1 MAEFQELIKNFDR
14 TRDYIREF
22 FVYGFKSR
30 GEFSEKS
37 GRTYDNE
44 RRRLESWLGGYIQES
59 HTARGKQVAISV
71 DSKSIPQNPL
81 YGAWKSKSF
90 TDRDIQLHFFL
101 LDCLW
106 NQPAGKTA
114 RELCDEMAEAYG
126 QVFDSQTVR
135 LKLKEYEELGILG
148 ARKAGKSLR
157 YYLPAGPVEEIT
169 AGMTADAV
177 DMTSGA
183 VVGTASDVIVGAGAE
198 LVVKRNSA
206 GKLWNHLMTAVAFFQ
221 EAAPFGFVGST
232 ILDRQQMENRWFQ
245 FKHHF
250 LVHTLEDGILL
261 EILWAMR
268 QERRILLRI
277 QSRRSRR
284 IVQEEGIPLR
294 IFVSTQTGRRYL
306 CMYQEKK
313 RRFSCFR
320 LDSIQKTWAGEV
332 CGDYRRKGQLLE
344 KNLCWCWG
352 VSFGAGDK
360 KVRKEEIRLR
370 IHLDEE
376 KEDYIRQRLL
386 REGRGGTVTH
396 VGKDEYEY
404 VGTFF
409 DTGEMLAWVKS
420 FTGRIVKAEGDNASG
435 LSLLRRDFRRMGEMY
450 GEGDGERCGET
461 HGEIRSEMYGAM
473 CRGMHDEMRHE
484 MRGGMR
490 HGMNVEE
497 ENKNSPAS
505 QSPPNDQPPSSCHPP
520 SNSQSSGNCQ
530 LPPNFQP
537 PPNTHLFE
545 EIYGCYYQ
553 ITARILAEAFVHPVT
568 AGRMREM
575 ALRYGYQESGSA
587 VADRLTGGQWPFL
600 QPTEEDAEENGN
612 GSQSRR
618 KITYRPILRNAGFLQ
633 PGALP
638 LTKLQKAWLRALL
651 SDRRIGLFLT
661 DEEIH
666 LLSQWLEKEEA
677 LYHQEDFYYYDQYLD
692 GDGYE
697 DGRYRENFRYIL
709 QAMETKQ
716 PLQVVYESRMG
727 QIWEGYVAC
736 GQLQYSA
743 RDNKFRLCCLTGRD
757 ACLQRRR
764 QTFFN
769 VEKIKECSVYPQAV
783 PGDISRFL
791 TGGFFT
797 GAFLTG
803 GFPAGEEKIR
813 RWVEI
818 AISRERNGLERCMLH
833 FASYEKHTRYEEE
846 EGRYICRIY
855 YDPADET
862 GLLIDVLSF
871 GPVIEVL
878 GPAGFLGQ
886 VRKRVKMQGRWEW

>member
-114 RELCDEMAEAYG
+114 RELCDEMAEVYG

-157 YYLPAGPVEEIT
+157 YYLLAGPVEEIT

-183 VVGTASDVIVGAGAE
+183 AVGTASDVIVGAGAE
-198 LVVKRNSA
+198 LVVKRDSA
-206 GKLWNHLMTAVAFFQ
+206 GKLWDHLMTAVAFFQ

-232 ILDRQQMENRWFQ
+232 ILDSQQMENRWFQ

-320 LDSIQKTWAGEV
+320 LDSIQKTWAGDV

-344 KNLCWCWG
+344 KNLSWCWG

-450 GEGDGERCGET
+450 GEGHSEVCGEA
-461 HGEIRSEMYGAM
+461 HG
-473 CRGMHDEMRHE
+473 E
-484 MRGGMR
+484 MRGSVLSK
-490 HGMNVEE
+490 VEI
-497 ENKNSPAS
+497 
-505 QSPPNDQPPSSCHPP
+505 
-520 SNSQSSGNCQ
+520 SNETDKLSLSCQ

-537 PPNTHLFE
+537 PPNAHLFE

-553 ITARILAEAFVHPVT
+553 ITARILAKAFAHPVT

-600 QPTEEDAEENGN
+600 QPAEEDAEENGN

-618 KITYRPILRNAGFLQ
+618 KIAYRPILRNEGFLQ

-638 LTKLQKAWLRALL
+638 LTRLQKAWLRALL

-661 DEEIH
+661 DDEIH
-666 LLSQWLEKEEA
+666 LLSQWLGEEEA
-677 LYHQEDFYYYDQYLD
+677 LYRQEDFYYYDQYLD

-697 DGRYRENFRYIL
+697 EGRYRENFRYIL

-716 PLQVVYESRMG
+716 PLQVVYESRPG

-743 RDNKFRLCCLTGRD
+743 RDDKFRLCCLTGRD

-769 VEKIKECSVYPQAV
+769 VEKIKECSVCPQAV

-791 TGGFFT
+791 AGGFFT

-803 GFPAGEEKIR
+803 GFPAGEEKSR